1 MDRISLLPNDFLLHI
16 LSLLPTKDVPAT
28 SLLSKRWLNLWK
40 LVSKLNYIERD
51 DNADHVGFVRFVDRS
66 LLLNTALV
74 LESLDLKLDQQCND
88 VDVGFWI
95 ITAVKRGLRELSF
108 EYCYTIEEP
117 IRLPQSLF
125 TCGTL
130 VVLKLQNVSLVDV
143 QFPVCFK
150 LLKTLHLDEVIYLDD
165 ETPKKL
171 LSCCPILQV
180 LDLDRAE
187 NDNVRKFSIT
197 VPSLQRF
204 DYYGRPGSVLV
215 HMSRLHVVT
224 LMISSDLLHQSN
236 ASCCVYS
243 QSIFHQ
249 LEHLE
254 FCTCETEWDLLMS
267 LLQHSPKLRSLK
279 LNEIHNNVCGY
290 RTLHWEEPSTV
301 PETLMLV
308 LETFEWRNYRGR
320 TECRERTRKFCV
332 ETCKASKGCDVFSPS
347 QHTTGYHTGREISY
361 DHGVGAFAEGID

>member
-28 SLLSKRWLNLWK
+28 ILLSKRWLNLWK
-40 LVSKLNYIERD
+40 LVSKLNYIERY
-51 DNADHVGFVRFVDRS
+51 DNDDHVGFVRFVDRS

-74 LESLDLKLDQQCND
+74 LESLHLKLDQQCSD

-117 IRLPQSLF
+117 IRLPQSLY

-143 QFPVCFK
+143 QFHVCFK

-187 NDNVRKFSIT
+187 NDNVRRFSIM
-197 VPSLQRF
+197 VPSLQKF

-215 HMSRLHVVT
+215 MNTPSLKYFKTLDYACECMIEYLPEILVAHVEVT
-224 LMISSDLLHQSN
+224 CSN
-236 ASCCVYS
+236 TDD
-243 QSIFHQ
+243 I
-249 LEHLE
+249 
-254 FCTCETEWDLLMS
+254 
-267 LLQHSPKLRSLK
+267 LRSLASVK
-279 LNEIHNNVCGY
+279 RLLLCLSSEVIDNISLITPLGHHYGI
-290 RTLHWEEPSTV
+290 SQ
-301 PETLMLV
+301 
-308 LETFEWRNYRGR
+308 LESLT
-320 TECRERTRKFCV
+320 
-332 ETCKASKGCDVFSPS
+332 A
-347 QHTTGYHTGREISY
+347 
-361 DHGVGAFAEGID
+361 